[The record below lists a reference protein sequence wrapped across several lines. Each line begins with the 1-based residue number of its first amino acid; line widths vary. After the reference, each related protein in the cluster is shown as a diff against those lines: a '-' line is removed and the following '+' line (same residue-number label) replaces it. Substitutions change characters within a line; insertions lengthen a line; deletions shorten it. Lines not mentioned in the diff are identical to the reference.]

1 MGKKVVTVT
10 TSELERDLFNVTG
23 DKLFASKQASQ
34 FQIFYAGSVIDSIKY
49 KRGLMS
55 KDDLLLNQHI
65 RWEHNK
71 AHSYRL
77 AKNIIKK
84 TGQCRPKNVA
94 AHHIVSWKDI
104 RAAKS
109 RMRLSAFRIDID
121 SAENGV
127 FLPRW
132 NKHVPH
138 SQMVEAYSHSCI
150 HTSFYYLNVE
160 HLLENTIAQDAD
172 REDIVEVLEDIGD
185 DLKMGMF
192 PITRK
197 IRANEIAV

>member
-1 MGKKVVTVT
+1 MGTNVVTVT
-10 TSELERDLFNVTG
+10 CSELERDLFNVTG
-23 DKLFASKQASQ
+23 DKQFSAKQAKQ
-34 FQIFYAGSVIDSIKY
+34 FEIFYAGSVIDSIRY
-49 KRGLMS
+49 KRGLIS
-55 KDDLLLNQHI
+55 KDDLRLNQHI

-71 AHSYRL
+71 GHSYRL
-77 AKNIIKK
+77 AKNIMKK
-84 TGQCRPKNVA
+84 TGQCRPENVA

-109 RMRLSAFRIDID
+109 RLRLSAFRIDID

-138 SQMVEAYSHSCI
+138 PKMLEAYSHSGI

-172 REDIVEVLEDIGD
+172 REDIVEVLGDIGD
-185 DLKMGMF
+185 DIKMGLF

-197 IRANEIAV
+197 IRVNEIAG